1 LLIIFTQLRIL
12 PILNKSTRMTSR
24 RLITAVAASL
34 SLSLGALAVIF
45 GIADLASVSAN
56 VWMRDWEDQGYMRDP
71 AQWDD
76 AYGRLSLAR
85 GLNPLSADYS
95 ADLGRLMDWQS
106 LHQSPGSAEYSAY
119 RAHAGQFHAEAIVKR
134 PSWGYAWAHYAE
146 NQLLVGNRGDEF
158 LLALEKA
165 IVLAPWEPG
174 VQIKTAWIGMATWD
188 DLPNHMRVLVEEN
201 IRRTVETD
209 RNLIDA
215 VRLAIQYDWLDQLT
229 PMMRTERQVAVLEYI
244 LQQVERR

>member
-1 LLIIFTQLRIL
+1 ML
-12 PILNKSTRMTSR
+12 
-24 RLITAVAASL
+24 
-34 SLSLGALAVIF
+34 

-56 VWMRDWEDQGYMRDP
+56 VWMRGWEDQGYMRDP

-76 AYGRLSLAR
+76 AYKRLNLAR
-85 GLNPLSADYS
+85 GLNPLSADHS

-106 LHQSPGSAEYSAY
+106 LRQPAGSAEYAAY
-119 RAHAGQFHAEAIVKR
+119 RAHAGRFHAEAIVKR

-146 NQLLVGNRGDEF
+146 NQLLTGNQGDDF

-188 DLPNHMRVLVEEN
+188 DLPNRVRILVEES
-201 IRRTVETD
+201 IGRTVETD
-209 RNLIDA
+209 ENLIGA
-215 VRLAIQYDWLDQLT
+215 VRLAIQYGWLDRLT
-229 PMMRTERQVAVLEYI
+229 PMMRTERQLAVLEYV
-244 LQQVERR
+244 LQHVERR